1 MCNTIKCALQYTV
14 DLINNNI
21 NRDVQEECANRLYW
35 VYTPGIGC
43 ILIGKLVTYC
53 VAGKHISDLGTDR
66 KENTLGCCLKNIHP
80 LVQSHYTKAQ
90 QVLGKLYFRWLYVA
104 SESSD

>member
-1 MCNTIKCALQYTV
+1 MCTKIKCALQYTV

-43 ILIGKLVTYC
+43 ILIGKLITYC
-53 VAGKHISDLGTDR
+53 VAGKNILDLGTDR
-66 KENTLGCCLKNIHP
+66 KEK
-80 LVQSHYTKAQ
+80 
-90 QVLGKLYFRWLYVA
+90 YFRVLPQDHSSTCAKSLY
-104 SESSD
+104 